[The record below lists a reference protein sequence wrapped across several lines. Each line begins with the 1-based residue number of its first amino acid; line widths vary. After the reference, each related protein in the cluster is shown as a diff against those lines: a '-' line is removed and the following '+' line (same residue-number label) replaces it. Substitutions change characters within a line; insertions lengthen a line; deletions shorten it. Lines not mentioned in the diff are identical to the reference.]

1 MRLLFL
7 FIRCFIFILLQLKR
21 PPLLVVFLALLAA
34 HCYLPRLVATP
45 YGAPEQRQS
54 RNPAPVFAFAGSGF
68 RSSDWAT
75 SEPRDVGPIQLTVT
89 FPDFHGAASYALVL
103 FYHIIKGTASQAV
116 RDEGKIS
123 HGFIFG
129 GGEHMPVRMSGSIK
143 N

>member
-1 MRLLFL
+1 MALPNSASRET
-7 FIRCFIFILLQLKR
+7 
-21 PPLLVVFLALLAA
+21 LA
-34 HCYLPRLVATP
+34 
-45 YGAPEQRQS
+45 
-54 RNPAPVFAFAGSGF
+54 GF
-68 RSSDWAT
+68 RLCMVRDPDRSDWAT
-75 SEPRDVGPIQLTVT
+75 SEPRDVDDLQLAVT

>member
-1 MRLLFL
+1 M
-7 FIRCFIFILLQLKR
+7 
-21 PPLLVVFLALLAA
+21 VFLALLAA

-45 YGAPEQRQS
+45 YGAPEQRHS

-75 SEPRDVGPIQLTVT
+75 SEPRDVGFIQLAVT
-89 FPDFHGAASYALVL
+89 FPDFHGAESYALVL

-129 GGEHMPVRMSGSIK
+129 EVNTCRCVCQEVLRIEIRWQAQLNACTSIIFK
-143 N
+143 